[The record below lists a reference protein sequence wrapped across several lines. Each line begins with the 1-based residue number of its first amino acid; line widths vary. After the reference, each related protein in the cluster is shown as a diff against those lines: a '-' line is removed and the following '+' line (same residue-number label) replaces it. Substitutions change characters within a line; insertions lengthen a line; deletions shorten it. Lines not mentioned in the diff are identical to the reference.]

1 VSTISDR
8 FKNPHKALIPYV
20 TVGYPSVEA
29 TVEVVTLLAELG
41 CDIIELGIPFS
52 DPLAD
57 GATIQ
62 NASFQAL
69 HNGVTPRICMD
80 VSRRIREKTDVP
92 LVFMSY
98 YNPVLA
104 SGLDSFVSGCAAAGV
119 NGLIVPDLPPEEGFE
134 LEALTRKRSIDLI
147 YLVAPTTTAERI
159 SLIAQ
164 HSRGFVYL
172 VAVAGVTGARNALSP
187 DLEPFARR
195 VKEMTSLPVCVGF
208 GISTAKQAGDVSRYA
223 DGVIVG
229 SRLVQFMEGPDWKRD
244 IRAFVGELKRAL
256 DQR

>member
-1 VSTISDR
+1 VSAISDR

-80 VSRRIREKTDVP
+80 VSRKIREKTDVP
-92 LVFMSY
+92 LVCMSY

-104 SGLDSFVSGCAAAGV
+104 SGLDCFVSGCAAAGV

-164 HSRGFVYL
+164 HSRGFIYL

-195 VKEMTSLPVCVGF
+195 VKEMTGLPVCVGF
-208 GISTAKQAGDVSRYA
+208 GISTAKQAGDVSQYA

-229 SRLVQFMEGPDWKRD
+229 SRLVQFMDGPDWKRD